1 LWHVNYS
8 PPMLFKSMMPF
19 LIIQE
24 LIAKTI
30 NQTISWNKILRKN
43 NRRKE
48 FRKDKRNLRNMRQI
62 SKSQIYRI
70 PRQMN
75 KSTQTQAKKN
85 FQTSFKSKLFNN
97 QKMKIPE
104 SKRTSVLSQT
114 NKRQNLKDEKR
125 YKDLRK
131 FKFQ

>member
-1 LWHVNYS
+1 MNYS

-19 LIIQE
+19 LITPE

-30 NQTISWNKILRKN
+30 NQTKTWNKILRKN
-43 NRRKE
+43 NPRKE

-62 SKSQIYRI
+62 RKSQIYRI

-75 KSTQTQAKKN
+75 NITQTQAKKN
-85 FQTSFKSKLFNN
+85 FQTSFKSKLSNN
-97 QKMKIPE
+97 KKMKIPE

-125 YKDLRK
+125 YKDL
-131 FKFQ
+131 